1 MDGPTDLTGTLL
13 IAMPAMSDP
22 RFYRSLVYL
31 YAHSEGGAFG
41 IIVNKVSTA
50 VSFSDVLDTLGIETS
65 KRRFPV
71 HFGGPVEMARGFV
84 LHDEPDETEDQEFT
98 GPFALS
104 SSVETLQQIASGRG
118 PSRALFA
125 LGYAGWA
132 PGQLEAE
139 IGRNDWLTC
148 PADADLVFD
157 QPIQDRWTG
166 ALAALGIDTLLLS
179 SEAGH
184 A

>member
-1 MDGPTDLTGTLL
+1 MDGPTDLTGSLL

-22 RFYRSLVYL
+22 RFYRSLIYL
-31 YAHSEGGAFG
+31 YAHSEDGAFG
-41 IIVNKVSTA
+41 IIVNKVSNT
-50 VSFSDVLDTLGIETS
+50 VKFSDVLDTLGIKTTR
-65 KRRFPV
+65 RRFPV

-84 LHDEPDETEDQEFT
+84 LHDSPDPEAEEKS
-98 GPFALS
+98 GPFGLS
-104 SSVETLQQIASGRG
+104 ASLETLQEVAAGQG

-132 PGQLEAE
+132 PGQLESE
-139 IGRNDWLTC
+139 IARNDWLTC
-148 PADADLVFD
+148 PAETDLVFD
-157 QPIQDRWTG
+157 KPIEERWN
-166 ALAALGIDTLLLS
+166 AALVAMGIDTLLLS